1 MEKITLNT
9 PILIDGEEVKE
20 FTYDV
25 NAVTNDEYLAA
36 AARRKVDNS
45 KPTVPI
51 NDMALLF
58 QWGVQAILSA
68 NRDKDWTAED
78 FNRVKGAD
86 NWQIVQIGYSFFTG
100 QPEEQ
105 APSNSVEQ

>member
-1 MEKITLNT
+1 MEKITLST
-9 PILIDGEEVKE
+9 PILIDDEEIRE

-25 NAVTNDEYLAA
+25 SAVTNAEYLDA

-58 QWGVQAILSA
+58 AWGVQAILSA
-68 NRDKDWTAED
+68 NRDKNWTAED

-100 QPEEQ
+100 SGGEEPQ
-105 APSNSVEQ
+105 NNSDAQ